1 MHDPADFLS
10 DVALGTD
17 IGSHGIHR
25 TGDAGILQRE
35 PVEPDDVVAVDPCE
49 PLPAV
54 PQGTADEESK
64 WQGQQ
69 AERKRAAGEDHGGA
83 DPDHTDTNWIRPF
96 VRALP

>member
-35 PVEPDDVVAVDPCE
+35 PAEPDDVVAVDPCE

-54 PQGTADEESK
+54 PQETADEESK

-69 AERKRAAGEDHGGA
+69 AERKRAASEAHGAAEPA
-83 DPDHTDTNWIRPF
+83 DTVTASPDPPCRCS
-96 VRALP
+96 